1 MKGGN
6 PTVLHNFLLTCY
18 HLAPFLLVFF
28 GLAGVLT
35 LIVEAIF

>member
-1 MKGGN
+1 M
-6 PTVLHNFLLTCY
+6 LHNFLLTCY

-35 LIVEAIF
+35 WIAETFMF